1 MVIERLLGEMPAAT
15 FFESVFLRQPFSRPH
30 GADELRTLGTWE
42 AVERILDQR
51 DADVL
56 VCRQGQRRAG
66 AAPSAAEARA
76 LFAEGYTLLVRHAER
91 HDPQLADL
99 ARAFARDFAAA
110 VDVHVYC
117 TPAGQHG
124 FGWHY
129 DAEDVFIIQTQGLK
143 EYSLRKNTVNPWPL
157 VETLPA
163 DMKYE
168 REQMPLLKC
177 PLAAG
182 DWLYIPHGYWHVAQ
196 SQEDSI
202 SLAVGVLMPAAI
214 EALDFARRWMLES
227 LLWRQRL
234 PVTGGAA
241 PDSPEEQFERYRTL
255 FGELGDDLARLFH
268 EESFVRSFLFAR
280 GEAADPRS
288 PSSTLTTRQRL

>member
-1 MVIERLLGEMPAAT
+1 MPVAT
-15 FFESVFLRQPFSRPH
+15 FLDRVFLRQPFSRPH
-30 GADELRTLGTWE
+30 DADDLCSLGTWDT
-42 AVERILDQR
+42 VDRVLGQPG
-51 DADVL
+51 ADVL
-56 VCRQGQRRAG
+56 VCRQGQRRDG
-66 AAPSAAEARA
+66 APPSAADARN

-91 HDPQLADL
+91 HDSRLAGL
-99 ARAFARDFAAA
+99 AQAFARELGAV
-110 VDVHVYC
+110 VDVHMYC

-168 REQMPLLKC
+168 RELMPLLKC

-182 DWLYIPHGYWHVAQ
+182 DWLYIPNGYWHVAQ
-196 SQEDSI
+196 SVEDSI
-202 SLAVGVLMPAAI
+202 SLAVGVLMPSAI
-214 EALDFARRWMLES
+214 DALDVARQRLLDS

-234 PVTGGAA
+234 PVAGDVAA
-241 PDSPEEQFERYRTL
+241 ESPEEQIARYREV
-255 FGELGDDLARLFH
+255 FAELGDDLARLFQD
-268 EESFVRSFLFAR
+268 EAFVRSFLFAR
-280 GEAADPRS
+280 ANAVRQGETGAAR
-288 PSSTLTTRQRL
+288 